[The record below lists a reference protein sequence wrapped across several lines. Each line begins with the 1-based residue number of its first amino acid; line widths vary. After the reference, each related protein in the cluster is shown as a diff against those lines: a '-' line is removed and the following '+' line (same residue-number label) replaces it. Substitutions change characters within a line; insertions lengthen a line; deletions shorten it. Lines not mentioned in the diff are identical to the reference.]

1 MIHKAKK
8 VVIITEK
15 IIAEQVSKLIEECG
29 GSGHTVVAAGGKGS
43 RGIRRADRANVI
55 GDFANVKFEV
65 ITDSQEVAEA
75 IATKTADTF
84 FENYS
89 GITYIENVEILR
101 PHKFQPEAEGEE

>member
-15 IIAEQVSKLIEECG
+15 IIADQVTALIEECG

-43 RGIRRADRANVI
+43 RGIRRADRANVV
-55 GDFANVKFEV
+55 GDFANVKIEV
-65 ITDSQEVAEA
+65 ITDSMEVAEA
-75 IATKTADTF
+75 IATRTAETF

-89 GITYIENVEILR
+89 GITYLEEVEILR
-101 PHKFQPEAEGEE
+101 PHKFHQDVD